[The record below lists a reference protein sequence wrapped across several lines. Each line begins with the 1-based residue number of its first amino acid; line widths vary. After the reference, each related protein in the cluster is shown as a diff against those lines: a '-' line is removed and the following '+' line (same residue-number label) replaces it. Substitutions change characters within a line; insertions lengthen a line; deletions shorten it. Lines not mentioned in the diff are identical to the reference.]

1 MELSIKKFIN
11 ELKVKPF
18 VIFLAIPFAVQ
29 LLSYFVTKGSMDIY
43 DRVKIPPLSPP
54 SWLFPVVWT
63 VLFGLMGISSYLVW
77 NEDSPYTK
85 QALGIYGIQLAFN
98 LCWNVL
104 FFVMEAFLVSLI
116 WLMGLLILIIIMI
129 AAFRRISPV
138 AAYLQI
144 PYGLWVAFA
153 CYLNAGIYYLN

>member
-1 MELSIKKFIN
+1 MN
-11 ELKVKPF
+11 ELKFKPF

-29 LLSYFVTKGSMDIY
+29 LLSYFITKGSMDIY
-43 DRVKIPPLSPP
+43 DRVNIPPLSPP

-63 VLFGLMGISSYLVW
+63 ILFGLMGISSYLVW
-77 NEDSPYTK
+77 NEDSSYTK
-85 QALGIYGIQLAFN
+85 EALGIYGIQLVFN
-98 LCWNVL
+98 LCWNVF
-104 FFVMEAFLVSLI
+104 FFVMETFLVSLI
-116 WLMGLLILIIIMI
+116 WLVGLLILIIIMI

-144 PYGLWVAFA
+144 PYALWVAFA

>member
-11 ELKVKPF
+11 ELKFKPF

-29 LLSYFVTKGSMDIY
+29 LLSYFITKGSMDIY
-43 DRVKIPPLSPP
+43 DRVNIPPLSPP

-63 VLFGLMGISSYLVW
+63 ILFGLMGISSYLVW
-77 NEDSPYTK
+77 NEDSSYPTE
-85 QALGIYGIQLAFN
+85 ALGIYGIQLVFN
-98 LCWNVL
+98 LCWNVF
-104 FFVMEAFLVSLI
+104 FFVMETFLVSLI
-116 WLMGLLILIIIMI
+116 WLVGLLILIIIMI

-144 PYGLWVAFA
+144 PYALWVAFA

>member
-85 QALGIYGIQLAFN
+85 QALGIYGIQLVFN

-129 AAFRRISPV
+129 AAFRRISPA

>member
-18 VIFLAIPFAVQ
+18 VIFLAIPFVVQ

-129 AAFRRISPV
+129 AAFRRISPA

>member
-11 ELKVKPF
+11 ELKFKPF

-29 LLSYFVTKGSMDIY
+29 LLSYFITKGSMDIY
-43 DRVKIPPLSPP
+43 DRVNIPPLSPP

-63 VLFGLMGISSYLVW
+63 ILFGLMGISSYLVW
-77 NEDSPYTK
+77 NEDSSYTK
-85 QALGIYGIQLAFN
+85 EALGIYGIQLVFN
-98 LCWNVL
+98 LCWNVF
-104 FFVMEAFLVSLI
+104 FFVMETFLVSLI
-116 WLMGLLILIIIMI
+116 WLVGLLILIIIMI

-144 PYGLWVAFA
+144 PYALWVAFA